1 MRTLVN
7 CMSFLPTKNHARLLR
22 VWAAL
27 RDELDHDC
35 DMLVV
40 DSASVYTPEA
50 ALFSHKHKSK
60 RLVND
65 EHIPMLEDQHSVVKF
80 HNALGHPFHDGVKQ
94 ASGSDRAWMKGI
106 EIAIAN
112 NYDRYAYIEMDVLF
126 MRPVSEMF
134 GLKTKPVACGPLLDH
149 GKFAE
154 LGLFFADVEHL
165 WKCDFVKRYNW
176 RGKCVPEGERRMMD
190 ILADDLELLPLKGAR
205 GKLWDEPMDWATH
218 LTMEQFAQMLR
229 NNGRDDLAGML

>member
-7 CMSFLPTKNHARLLR
+7 CMTHLSTDSHVKLTRLWIAMR
-22 VWAAL
+22 E
-27 RDELDHDC
+27 RDVLEDC
-35 DMLVV
+35 DLLIV
-40 DSASVYTPEA
+40 DSASQFPA
-50 ALFSHKHKSK
+50 PIDARWDIK

-65 EHIPMLEDQHSVVKF
+65 EHIPDIKHWYTLAKF

-134 GLKTKPVACGPLLDH
+134 DLKTKPVACGPLLDH

-165 WKCDFVKRYNW
+165 WKCDFVRRYNW
-176 RGKCVPEGERRMMD
+176 RGPCVPEGERRMMD
-190 ILADDLELLPLKGAR
+190 ILGDDLELLPLKGAR